1 MGIIAFPIL
10 IVALIHFIYRCSTK
24 NYFNRHRENQLPE
37 KKSKNRNKKK
47 TDETAIWPYLLKHL
61 CTSLQH
67 FRLHMEM

>member
-47 TDETAIWPYLLKHL
+47 TDETAI
-61 CTSLQH
+61 
-67 FRLHMEM
+67 